1 MKPLRRG
8 LLTAALA
15 GSLLTGGAVG
25 ASVFGT
31 AASNAATTTT
41 TAAASGP
48 AANGP
53 PPSGTFKSN
62 ETAAHEAGESA
73 AREAQETAG
82 TFPTV
87 P

>member
-25 ASVFGT
+25 ATVFGT
-31 AASNAATTTT
+31 AASSAATTTT
-41 TAAASGP
+41 P
-48 AANGP
+48 AATGTP
-53 PPSGTFKSN
+53 PAAGTFHSN
-62 ETAAHEAGESA
+62 ENATHEAGESA
-73 AREAQETAG
+73 AREAQENAG
-82 TFPTV
+82 MMPTV